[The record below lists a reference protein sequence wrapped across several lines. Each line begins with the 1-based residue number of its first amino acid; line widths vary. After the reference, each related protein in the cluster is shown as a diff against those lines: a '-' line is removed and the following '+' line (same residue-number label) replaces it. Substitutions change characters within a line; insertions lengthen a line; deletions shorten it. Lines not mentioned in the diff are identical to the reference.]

1 MPDFLLI
8 LRDIVLLRRGP
19 QDLPF
24 APRLLGA
31 VILIDVALS
40 ALMENMLGVG
50 VGEGVLLRNAAGT
63 GLGLGV
69 LYLLLYA
76 KQFQARFTQAG
87 LALLLV
93 SVVYTGLLVIV
104 LTVLG
109 LPPAPDTK
117 PEAVTGVQLVT
128 MLVFI
133 ALSLWR
139 LAVDASVLR
148 HALEIR
154 YLLALPLVLALHFS
168 VSVLVIALFGASAPP
183 ATGS

>member
-31 VILIDVALS
+31 VFLIDVALS
-40 ALMENMLGVG
+40 ALLENMLGVG
-50 VGEGVLLRNAAGT
+50 DGVLLRNLAGT

-76 KQFQARFTQAG
+76 KQFQARFFQAG
-87 LALLLV
+87 LALLLI
-93 SVVYTGLLVIV
+93 SVLYTGLLVIV

-117 PEAVTGVQLVT
+117 PEAVTGMQLLT
-128 MLVFI
+128 MLVFV

-139 LAVDASVLR
+139 LAVDASVVR

-154 YLLALPLVLALHFS
+154 YLLALPIVLALHFS
-168 VSVLVIALFGASAPP
+168 VSVLVIALFGGSAPP